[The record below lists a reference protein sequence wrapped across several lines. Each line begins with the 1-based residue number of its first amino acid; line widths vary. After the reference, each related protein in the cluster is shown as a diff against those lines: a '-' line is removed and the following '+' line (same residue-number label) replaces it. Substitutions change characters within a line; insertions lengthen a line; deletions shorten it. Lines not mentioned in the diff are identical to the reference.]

1 MPTTTLTIVGMQSDD
16 CLRTVMNAV
25 QDLPCIGYVDISM
38 ETGEAVIEHTPMV
51 SEGDIRAAIEGA
63 GFPTK

>member
-1 MPTTTLTIVGMQSDD
+1 M
-16 CLRTVMNAV
+16 A
-25 QDLPCIGYVDISM
+25 
-38 ETGEAVIEHTPMV
+38 TGEATIEHTPMV